1 MGIVKSAIGFAE
13 TSVANGVLS
22 ARNGNRNGNGNGNG
36 VHALNGGTYS
46 TQSMIETEYTKT
58 EVLEES
64 DLFRSTSSLMSDATV
79 A

>member
-22 ARNGNRNGNGNGNG
+22 ARNGNG